1 MRLPLIQN
9 ALELGP
15 PDDYFNGRSSGDIC
29 IPSNIILFSRKTS
42 QELQRRSFDS
52 YPHHRFVLVFNLM
65 TEGSLTV
72 DGIQW
77 RLQPEQGFLIFPY
90 QFHYYSEMAKPNIL
104 WLILTFELQ
113 NPVIMESFRNR
124 IISLDANSMAQL
136 NEIIEDYRQKDTLR
150 ANRRLILKSADLI
163 NQLRERQQ
171 GGPKA
176 AIANQAT
183 AKRASTE
190 LINSIQRYLTEHSDS
205 LQSVSEIAAAL
216 HMSESNLRAVFRQ
229 HFNIS
234 LGSYLKNYRAHQAI
248 LYMQNPNLSLTD
260 IAFQLGFTTLSAF
273 SRFFSN
279 SIGES
284 PRAYRNRFATRASKG
299 S

>member
-9 ALELGP
+9 ALEIGP

-29 IPSNIILFSRKTS
+29 IPSNIILFSRKSS

-65 TEGSLTV
+65 TDGSLTV

-77 RLQPEQGFLIFPY
+77 RIQPEQGFLIFPY

-124 IISLDANSMAQL
+124 IITLDGDSMNQL
-136 NEIIEDYRQKDTLR
+136 NEIIEDYQQKDTPR
-150 ANRRLILKSADLI
+150 ANRRLILKSASLI
-163 NQLRERQQ
+163 NQLRERLH

-176 AIANQAT
+176 AIASQNSVKLAAT
-183 AKRASTE
+183 G
-190 LINSIQRYLTEHSDS
+190 LINSIQRYLTDHSDS
-205 LQSVSEIAAAL
+205 LQSVSEIAEAL

-248 LYMQNPNLSLTD
+248 LYMQNPSLSLTD

-279 SIGES
+279 SIGEA
-284 PRAYRNRFATRASKG
+284 PRAYRNRFAKP
-299 S
+299 

>member
-9 ALELGP
+9 ALALDAP
-15 PDDYFNGRSSGDIC
+15 NDYFKGRSSEDIC
-29 IPSNIILFSRKTS
+29 IPSNIILFSRKTAH
-42 QELQRRSFDS
+42 ELQRRSFDS

-65 TEGSLTV
+65 TEGSITV

-90 QFHYYSEMAKPNIL
+90 QFHYYSELAEPNLL
-104 WLILTFELQ
+104 WLILTFELPA
-113 NPVIMESFRNR
+113 PVVMESFRNR
-124 IISLDANSMAQL
+124 LIELDETSLSQL
-136 NEIIEDYRQKDTLR
+136 NEIVQDYRQESTLR
-150 ANRRLILKSADLI
+150 SNRRLILKTADLI
-163 NQLRERQQ
+163 NQLREDLA

-176 AIANQAT
+176 AIASQAEP
-183 AKRASTE
+183 KRASTE
-190 LINSIQRYLTEHSDS
+190 LINAIQGYLAENADS

-216 HMSESNLRAVFRQ
+216 HMSESNLRAVFRRR
-229 HFNIS
+229 FNIS

-260 IAFQLGFTTLSAF
+260 IAFQLGFSTLSAF

-279 SIGES
+279 AIGES
-284 PRAYRNRFATRASKG
+284 PRAYRQRFARLTP
-299 S
+299 

>member
-15 PDDYFNGRSSGDIC
+15 PDDYFKGRSSEDIC
-29 IPSNIILFSRKTS
+29 IPSNIILFSRTSS

-52 YPHHRFVLVFNLM
+52 YPHHRFVLVFSLM
-65 TEGSLTV
+65 TTGSLTV

-77 RLQPEQGFLIFPY
+77 QIEPEQGFLIFPY
-90 QFHYYSEMAKPNIL
+90 QFHYYSELAKPNIL
-104 WLILTFELQ
+104 WLILTFELE

-124 IISLDANSMAQL
+124 LISLDADSMAQL
-136 NEIIEDYRQKDTLR
+136 NEIIQDYRQQDTLR
-150 ANRRLILKSADLI
+150 TNRRLILKSASLI
-163 NQLRERQQ
+163 NQLRERLQ

-176 AIANQAT
+176 AIASQNT

-190 LINSIQRYLTEHSDS
+190 LINAIQSFLTINSDS
-205 LQSVSEIAAAL
+205 LQSVSDIAEYL

-234 LGSYLKNYRAHQAI
+234 LGAYLKNYRAHQAI

-284 PRAYRNRFATRASKG
+284 PRNYRNRFTKG
-299 S
+299 ST